1 MAAPRKAKGLKVTAP
16 LVQVRIGNRAEQF
29 FVGDVLP
36 EGVDED
42 SLKHLKD
49 LGYVAEV
56 DAPAESDSK

>member
-29 FVGDVLP
+29 FIGDLLP
-36 EGVDED
+36 EGVDEN

-49 LGYVAEV
+49 LGYVDEI
-56 DAPAESDSK
+56 DAPAEPDNK